1 MTILKLITINE
12 YAKKHIK
19 SNPED
24 EIHDVKETLKATV
37 ERQKDGASCAVC
49 EQPIWALG
57 SAFSGFDGCFTC
69 ITGESDDSGDY
80 EVY

>member
-1 MTILKLITINE
+1 MILKLITINE

-19 SNPED
+19 NNPGD
-24 EIHDVKETLKATV
+24 KLKDVKEALKAAV
-37 ERQKDGASCAVC
+37 QRQEHGATCAVC
-49 EQPIWALG
+49 GQPIWALG

-69 ITGESDDSGDY
+69 ITGESDDSKDY

>member
-1 MTILKLITINE
+1 MKPITINE

-19 SNPED
+19 NNPKD
-24 EIHDVKETLKATV
+24 KIHEVKEILKAVV
-37 ERQKDGASCAVC
+37 ERKEHGSTCGVC
-49 EQPIWALG
+49 GQPIWALG

-69 ITGESDDSGDY
+69 ITGESDDSEDY